1 MAVYVYQTFS
11 LKQEKFK
18 EGLENLRELK
28 NFNNENYTYKVE
40 LLTPISGNDYKYALL
55 TVYDGLAEMELQN
68 KKIYEDEDYQKLI
81 DEFFLHNIEQG
92 SMHTQIFRAM
102 VEKKEKENKD
112 KEAK

>member
-11 LKQEKFK
+11 LKQDKFK

-28 NFNNENYTYKVE
+28 KLNNENYTNKVE
-40 LLTPISGNDYKYALL
+40 ILTPISGNDHIYALL
-55 TVYDGLAEMELQN
+55 TVYDGLAEMELQS
-68 KKIYEDEDYQKLI
+68 KKMNEDENYQKLI
-81 DEFFLHNIEQG
+81 DEFFLQNIEQG

-112 KEAK
+112 KEAE